1 VAATF
6 FSILQSFLERYDW
19 KYLRPQLFVEGHVST
34 PEESVS
40 TAQNLRHPSHLHPDS
55 SCVNHFTASVFF
67 KRGDIGLKLT
77 SARTRAA
84 RPDMSFDLFGQ
95 NTPSNTLQKGGGLE
109 TDHRSGRC
117 ERKFPYDTILA
128 S

>member
-1 VAATF
+1 MAAIF

-40 TAQNLRHPSHLHPDS
+40 TAKNLRHLSHLHPDS
-55 SCVNHFTASVFF
+55 SCVKHHFTASVFF

-84 RPDMSFDLFGQ
+84 RVDMSFDLFRQ
-95 NTPSNTLQKGGGLE
+95 NTPSNTFQKGGGLE
-109 TDHRSGRC
+109 TNRRSGRC
-117 ERKFPYDTILA
+117 EKKFPIRHYT